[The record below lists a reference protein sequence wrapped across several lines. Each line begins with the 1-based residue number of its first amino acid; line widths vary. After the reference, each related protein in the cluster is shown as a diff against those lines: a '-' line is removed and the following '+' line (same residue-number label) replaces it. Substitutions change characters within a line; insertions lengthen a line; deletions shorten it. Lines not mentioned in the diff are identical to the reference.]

1 MTAPPSAKDSLKLT
15 CTTCGQINRIPA
27 TRAGDRPKCGS
38 CGEVLVSDKVMEL
51 DAPAHDK
58 ATRNDDLPLLVD
70 YWAPWCGP
78 CRMMAPEFAKAAK
91 TLSTHARLAKLN
103 TEDHPAVSQRAGIR
117 GIPALILYHR
127 GREVARLAGARPA
140 AEIVGF
146 VQDHLKGRAG

>member
-1 MTAPPSAKDSLKLT
+1 MTDSLRLA

-27 TRAGDRPKCGS
+27 TRAGDCPKCGS
-38 CGEVLVSDKVMEL
+38 CGAVLVSDKVMEL
-51 DAPAHDK
+51 DDTSHDK

-91 TLSTHARLAKLN
+91 LLSPHARLAKLN
-103 TEDHPAVSQRAGIR
+103 TEDHPSVSQRAGIR

-127 GREVARLAGARPA
+127 GRELARLAGARPA
-140 AEIVGF
+140 AEIVEF
-146 VQDHLKGRAG
+146 VQGGVGKG